1 MPGEAAMAIITVARG
16 SFSSGK
22 ILAECVADRL
32 GYRCID
38 RDVIVERAAA
48 YGASPKDLLEA
59 LTKPP
64 TFWDRFTHKKYV
76 YLSLIQ
82 AALAEEVLPGNAVY
96 HGHAGHLLLRGVS
109 HVIRTRIIVPIEFRV
124 SIIQERLRLG
134 REEGLAY
141 IQKMDQDR
149 QRWTH
154 YLYGVDWADPSLY
167 DMVVNLENME
177 PCEACEVI
185 AACGGLKCYSETPE
199 SRAAMANLALASKV
213 RATLVTDASTSHLEV
228 EVDSRDG
235 SVTVRGK
242 VNDPDERHR
251 VQEVVERVAGV
262 TRLNMDDLVSAKE
275 M

>member
-1 MPGEAAMAIITVARG
+1 MAIITVARG

-48 YGASPKDLLEA
+48 YGASPKDLVEA

-64 TFWDRFTHKKYV
+64 TFWDRFTHKKYI

-96 HGHAGHLLLRGVS
+96 HGHAGHLLLRGVG
-109 HVIRTRIIVPIEFRV
+109 HVLRTRIIAPIEFRL
-124 SIIQERLRLG
+124 SMIQERLRMG
-134 REEGLAY
+134 RDEGLAY

-154 YLYGVDWADPSLY
+154 YLYGVDWAEPSLY
-167 DMVVNLENME
+167 DLVLNLETME
-177 PCEACEVI
+177 TCEACEVI
-185 AACGGLKCYSETPE
+185 VTAGGLKCFAETPE

-213 RATLVTDASTSHLEV
+213 RATLVTDPDTAHLEV
-228 EVDSRDG
+228 EVEARGDT
-235 SVTVRGK
+235 VTVRGR
-242 VNDPDERHR
+242 VGSAGERIR
-251 VQEVVERVAGV
+251 VQALVEKIPGV
-262 TRLNMDDLVSAKE
+262 SRADIDQLVFSKDV
-275 M
+275 